1 MDELV
6 RTHQI
11 DRWSK
16 SNEIRVKNLS
26 VSWSDDREK
35 MVLDTVSFEVDQ
47 VQMIV
52 YNIIV
57 RPRVYQVGRASNCT
71 YPRVNTAGKVT

>member
-11 DRWSK
+11 ENLYKNLRH
-16 SNEIRVKNLS
+16 NEIRVKNLS
-26 VSWSDDREK
+26 ASWSDDREK
-35 MVLDTVSFEVDQ
+35 MVLENVSFEVDQ

-52 YNIIV
+52 
-57 RPRVYQVGRASNCT
+57 
-71 YPRVNTAGKVT
+71 KD